1 LSEKTKEEIQMSH
14 DFIPARRRIL
24 LAAAGTAVMGT
35 SAGFIRPVFAQAKEF
50 KIGLFIALSGP
61 AALFGPNQRA
71 CADLAAEK
79 INKAGGIMGRQIKL
93 IPTDAGGPPAET
105 AKSAVRLMLEDK
117 VDLFIGSHD
126 SATREANIATIKGK
140 VPYIYSPVYEGGE
153 CSPNVYCLGETPP
166 QQVQPAIEF
175 LARERKAKTFY
186 LIGDDY
192 VWPRKSN
199 DQVKK
204 YVAQYGGKVIGE
216 EYVPLGAPNKFEE
229 AVTRIKAAK
238 PDAVICTLIGA
249 DNVNFN
255 RTFAGFGLDKSIA
268 RFALLLEENTLL
280 GIGAENSANLY
291 SCMGYFANNPS
302 VAAKKFKAEYL
313 ARYGDKAPQLGTIGA
328 DCYTAL
334 NLAKALFDKAGAND
348 MKKLMA
354 ASEGLSFD
362 APSGRV
368 TMRGRHVDKDMYLAR
383 CKGTEFE
390 VIKTIK
396 AVKSGTACKV

>member
-1 LSEKTKEEIQMSH
+1 MSNK
-14 DFIPARRRIL
+14 FIPARRRIIS
-24 LAAAGTAVMGT
+24 AAAGTAVLGT
-35 SAGFIRPVFAQAKEF
+35 GWAGSALAQPEEF

-61 AALFGPNQRA
+61 AALFGPTQRA

-79 INKAGGIMGRQIKL
+79 INKAGGIMGRQVRL

-140 VPYIYSPVYEGGE
+140 VAYIYSPVYEGGE

-166 QQVQPAIEF
+166 QQAQPAIEF
-175 LARERKAKTFY
+175 LAKEKKAKTFH

-192 VWPRKSN
+192 VWPHKVN
-199 DQVKK
+199 EQVKK
-204 YVAQYGGKVIGE
+204 YVAQYGGKVTGE
-216 EYVPLGAPNKFEE
+216 EYVPFGAPNKFEE

-238 PDAVICTLIGA
+238 PDAVICTLVGA

-255 RTFAGFGLDKSIA
+255 RAFAGFGLDKTIA
-268 RFALLLEENTLL
+268 RLSLLLEENTLK
-280 GIGAENSANLY
+280 GVGAENSANLY
-291 SCMGYFANNPS
+291 SCMGFFADNPS
-302 VAAKKFKAEYL
+302 SKAFKAEYM
-313 ARYGDKAPQLGTIGA
+313 AKYGDKAPQLATIGA
-328 DCYTAL
+328 DCYSAL

-348 MKKLMA
+348 AKKLMA
-354 ASEGLSFD
+354 ASEGLSFEG
-362 APSGRV
+362 ASGRV
-368 TMRGRHVDKDMYLAR
+368 TMRGRQVDKDMYLAR
-383 CKGTEFE
+383 CKGTDFE

-396 AVKSGTACKV
+396 AVKSGTACRV

>member
-1 LSEKTKEEIQMSH
+1 MTH
-14 DFIPARRRIL
+14 PFIPARRRLIS
-24 LAAAGTAVMGT
+24 AAAGSAVLGT
-35 SAGFIRPVFAQAKEF
+35 GFIQPAFAQAKEF

-61 AALFGPNQRA
+61 ASLFGPTQRA
-71 CADLAAEK
+71 CADWAAELV
-79 INKAGGIMGRQIKL
+79 NKGGGIMGRQIKL
-93 IPTDAGGPPAET
+93 LHTDAGGPPAET

-140 VPYIYSPVYEGGE
+140 VPYVYSPVYEGGE

-166 QQVQPAIEF
+166 QQAQPAVEF
-175 LARERKAKTFY
+175 LAKERKAKTFY

-199 DQVKK
+199 EQVKK
-204 YVAQYGGKVIGE
+204 YVAQNGGKIVGE
-216 EYVPLGAPNKFEE
+216 EYVPFGAPNKFEE

-238 PDAVICTLIGA
+238 PDAVVSTLVGA

-255 RTFAGFGLDKSIA
+255 RTFAGFGLDKTIV
-268 RFALLLEENTLL
+268 RIALLLEENTLM

-291 SCMGYFANNPS
+291 SCMGYYANNTADAP
-302 VAAKKFKAEYL
+302 KKFKADYL
-313 ARYGDKAPQLGTIGA
+313 RRYGDKAPQLSTIGV
-328 DCYTAL
+328 DCFAAM
-334 NLAKALFDKAGAND
+334 NLAKALVEKAGGTD
-348 MKKLMA
+348 MKKMMA
-354 ASEGLSFD
+354 ASEGLAFD
-362 APSGRV
+362 APSGRA
-368 TMRGRHVDKDMYLAR
+368 TMRGRQVDKDMYLAT

-396 AVKSGTACKV
+396 AVKSGTACKT

>member
-1 LSEKTKEEIQMSH
+1 MSQP
-14 DFIPARRRIL
+14 FIPARRRIL
-24 LAAAGTAVMGT
+24 SAAAGTAVLG
-35 SAGFIRPVFAQAKEF
+35 SAWVGPAFAQAKDF

-61 AALFGPNQRA
+61 ASLFGPTQKA

-79 INKAGGIMGRQIKL
+79 INKAGGIMGRTVVL
-93 IPTDAGGPPAET
+93 FPTDAGGPPAET
-105 AKSAVRLMLEDK
+105 AKSAVRLMLEEK

-140 VPYIYSPVYEGGE
+140 TAYIYSPVYEGGE

-166 QQVQPAIEF
+166 QQAEPAIGF
-175 LARERKAKTFY
+175 LSKEKKARSYY

-192 VWPRKSN
+192 VWPHKVN

-204 YVAQYGGKVIGE
+204 FVAQNGGKVIGE
-216 EYVPLGAPNKFEE
+216 EYVPFGAPNKFEE

-238 PDAVICTLIGA
+238 PDAVVCTLVGA

-268 RFALLLEENTLL
+268 RLSLLLEENTLM
-280 GIGAENSANLY
+280 GVGAENSGNLY
-291 SCMGYFANNPS
+291 SCMGYFANGTS
-302 VAAKKFKAEYL
+302 EGAKAFKAEYM
-313 ARYGDKAPQLGTIGA
+313 AKYGAKAPQLATIGA
-328 DCYTAL
+328 DCYSAL
-334 NLAKALFDKAGAND
+334 MLAKAMFDKAGSGD
-348 MKKLMA
+348 EKKLMA
-354 ASEGLSFD
+354 ASEGLTFTG
-362 APSGRV
+362 ASGPV
-368 TMRGRHVDKDMYLAR
+368 TMRGRQVDKDMYLAQ

-396 AVKSGTACKV
+396 AIKSGTACKV